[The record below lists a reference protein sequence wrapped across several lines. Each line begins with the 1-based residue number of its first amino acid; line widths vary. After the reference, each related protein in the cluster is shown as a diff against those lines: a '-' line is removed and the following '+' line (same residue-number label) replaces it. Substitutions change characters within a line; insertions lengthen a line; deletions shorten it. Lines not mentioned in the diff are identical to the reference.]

1 MKGAISTFFSSLIEV
16 KKEGL
21 MKVLILDKVNGI
33 AEKIIKEAG
42 LEAVVMPSQTE
53 EELCGIIKDYAG
65 VIVRNTTRITKK
77 VIENAPNL
85 KIIARAGVGV
95 DNIDVESAALNGIW
109 VVNSPNGN
117 TEATA
122 EHTIAMMLACARNI
136 PQSCE
141 CINSGNY
148 ERSKFI
154 GVELYGKKLGIIGFG
169 KIGKRVAE
177 IAKVLGMKILVYDP
191 FADVKT
197 IQVNG
202 YEKIDNLESLLPVC
216 DFVTVHVP
224 KNKDTIDLI
233 NEGNIY
239 KIKKGARLI
248 NCARGGIINE
258 KALKEALNKGHIAGA
273 ALDVFVDEPEIQK
286 SELYK
291 CSKNLIIVPHLG
303 ASTQEA
309 QIKVA
314 DDVSHQVADVLSGK
328 SPKTPVNR
336 IS

>member
-1 MKGAISTFFSSLIEV
+1 
-16 KKEGL
+16 
-21 MKVLILDKVNGI
+21 MKVLILDKVNDI

-95 DNIDVESAALNGIW
+95 DNIDVESATLNGIW

-136 PQSCE
+136 PQGCR
-141 CINSGNY
+141 CIQEGKY

-154 GVELYGKKLGIIGFG
+154 GVELMGKTLGVVGFG

-177 IAKVLGMKILVYDP
+177 IATVLGMKILVYDP
-191 FADVKT
+191 FAKAEVFSAK
-197 IQVNG
+197 G
-202 YEKIDNLESLLPVC
+202 YEKIDNLENLLPVC
-216 DFVTVHVP
+216 DFITVHVP

-233 NEGNIY
+233 NSDNIY

-258 KALKEALNKGHIAGA
+258 KALTEALNNGHIAGS
-273 ALDVFVDEPEIQK
+273 ALDVFVDEPDIQK

-291 CSKNLIIVPHLG
+291 CNEKLIIVPHLG
-303 ASTQEA
+303 ASTVEA

-314 DDVSHQVADVLSGK
+314 DDVSHQIVDVLSGRP
-328 SPKTPVNR
+328 PKTPVNK
-336 IS
+336 IG